1 MTNVLLAIDE
11 AEDRVNR
18 QLETLEDL
26 ALADGASVTALYV
39 FSDNPS
45 GASVNQLKT
54 ARRAEERLEAAGY
67 DVTLDE
73 RSGEPGEEILT
84 HAAENDVDLICLAG
98 RKRSPTGKALF
109 GSVTQDVILGTDR
122 PVLIAGND
130 PEE

>member
-11 AEDRVNR
+11 SEDRVNR
-18 QLETLEDL
+18 QLETLEELDL
-26 ALADGASVTALYV
+26 EAETSVTALYV

-54 ARRAEERLEAAGY
+54 ARRAEDRLEAAGY

-73 RSGEPGEEILT
+73 RSGDPAEEILT
-84 HAAENDVDLICLAG
+84 HAAQNDTDLICIAG

-109 GSVTQDVILGTDR
+109 GSVTQDVILGTEL
-122 PVLIAGND
+122 PVLIAGD
-130 PEE
+130 EGEE

>member
-26 ALADGASVTALYV
+26 SLEAGANVTALYV

-45 GASVNQLKT
+45 GASVNHLKT
-54 ARRAEERLEAAGY
+54 ARTAEQRLEDAGY

-73 RSGEPGEEILT
+73 RSGEPAAEILT

-98 RKRSPTGKALF
+98 RNRSPTGKALF
-109 GSVTQDVILGTDR
+109 GSVTQDVILGTDL
-122 PVLIAGND
+122 PVLIAGSESD
-130 PEE
+130 E